1 MICALPHSSMSVAN
15 TKISSTTTK
24 TNNSY
29 RPGWDCHGLPIELKA
44 LAELKV
50 TDRSNLSPTQ
60 VRAVAQATAQSAVD
74 SQRQEF
80 SSYAVMGDWANG
92 YKTMDRDFE
101 TRQLRVFYEMMN
113 KGLIYRANK
122 PVYWSPSS
130 KTALAESELEYKDDH
145 RSRSA
150 WVAFVVDQPC
160 KSLFFC
166 YGDIRVSVCI
176 ECVAHELATNN
187 DDTIFHA

>member
-1 MICALPHSSMSVAN
+1 MSVAN
-15 TKISSTTTK
+15 TILSASTFTTTK
-24 TNNSY
+24 INNDSY

-80 SSYAVMGDWANG
+80 SSYAVMGDWTNG
-92 YKTMDRDFE
+92 YKTMDKDFE
-101 TRQLRVFYEMMN
+101 TRQLKVFYEMMN

-150 WVAFVVDQPC
+150 WVAFFVDQPC
-160 KSLFFC
+160 KF
-166 YGDIRVSVCI
+166 RVSFAI
-176 ECVAHELATNN
+176 GM
-187 DDTIFHA
+187 